1 MNSTYVAVAKFQVSQ
16 VNRVGY
22 RDVDGKPYTAY
33 IEIEAGPVYAP
44 SGDPDNENWKFAQA
58 TPSGSFSLR
67 IDNKDL
73 FDSFYV
79 GQQLYLPMI
88 DADKAAL
95 QAVSESLTALE
106 HSLHRFA
113 ENIERAAGG

>member
-1 MNSTYVAVAKFQVSQ
+1 MNSAYVAVAKFQVSS

-22 RDVDGKPYTAY
+22 RDAEGKPYTAY
-33 IEIEAGPVYAP
+33 IEIQAGPVYAP
-44 SGDPDNENWKFAQA
+44 SGDPENENWKFSQA
-58 TPSGSFSLR
+58 SPSGSFSIR

-88 DADKAAL
+88 DADQAPLHSVSDVLAGLKPKA
-95 QAVSESLTALE
+95 
-106 HSLHRFA
+106 
-113 ENIERAAGG
+113 AAGGN